1 MDTTTAG
8 RLVGDADS
16 RVGGVHG
23 LAAGARGPEH
33 VDLQVVF
40 VDLDFDFGCFGKH
53 RDGRRGRDDLT
64 EFLVAPGDLRVIVR
78 ILGQVRVG
86 ELLLD
91 VVELAFKFFMQL
103 AHGVNLVSRAR
114 SRLTG
119 SMVRRRLRSS
129 QAADNGRRVTCWH
142 QVQVDADREGHDH
155 ALIAVGESERW
166 RDLVQPLAERNAFDR
181 SERVDADR
189 RWVIEHFGAKPTLAH
204 QAIDRMRFG
213 SSGSVLKHLR
223 QNRTKRSVGRKIRVH
238 HRKGALVIGANAN
251 VDPLLSAQAGD
262 ASDFD
267 APAFAGYD
275 AVFDRDRNLGYVERG
290 GDFRLEDRGWRAG
303 SLRRNRGCQRGA
315 IDGPHR
321 WFRQEQL
328 RPPSN
333 DASFVVLYEQIDAG
347 GIVAVRKN
355 ERLSERAIGRA
366 VEQHRPCAIG
376 IDRCTPRA
384 RRDRH
389 LQGGRAA
396 HGQVPATWRAG
407 DRRVVQKRVPERL
420 TLLPRQELQRLLQPE
435 DNVAVLGM
443 DVRLH
448 GAHNRNGSGGNPG
461 LVIRFGQLTNTAQ
474 KSRGGTSRNV
484 GLPRCWSTSDQHLG
498 SSKALSTMAE
508 HQSLHFDLTAGFFDS
523 SLGLFGVFLLGTF
536 EHWLR
541 Q

>member
-53 RDGRRGRDDLT
+53 RDGRRGRMDAT
-64 EFLVAPGDLRVIVR
+64 LRF
-78 ILGQVRVG
+78 GHG
-86 ELLLD
+86 YTLD
-91 VVELAFKFFMQL
+91 
-103 AHGVNLVSRAR
+103 S
-114 SRLTG
+114 
-119 SMVRRRLRSS
+119 
-129 QAADNGRRVTCWH
+129 
-142 QVQVDADREGHDH
+142 VDADREGHDH

-366 VEQHRPCAIG
+366 VEQHPLHTTSG
-376 IDRCTPRA
+376 ID
-384 RRDRH
+384 DGH
-389 LQGGRAA
+389 
-396 HGQVPATWRAG
+396 RAG
-407 DRRVVQKRVPERL
+407 VERVAGSGDFNLGEGVFNAL
-420 TLLPRQELQRLLQPE
+420 
-435 DNVAVLGM
+435 VLG
-443 DVRLH
+443 RL
-448 GAHNRNGSGGNPG
+448 
-461 LVIRFGQLTNTAQ
+461 
-474 KSRGGTSRNV
+474 V
-484 GLPRCWSTSDQHLG
+484 GLDG
-498 SSKALSTMAE
+498 
-508 HQSLHFDLTAGFFDS
+508 
-523 SLGLFGVFLLGTF
+523 
-536 EHWLR
+536 
-541 Q
+541 

>member
-1 MDTTTAG
+1 
-8 RLVGDADS
+8 
-16 RVGGVHG
+16 
-23 LAAGARGPEH
+23 
-33 VDLQVVF
+33 
-40 VDLDFDFGCFGKH
+40 
-53 RDGRRGRDDLT
+53 
-64 EFLVAPGDLRVIVR
+64 
-78 ILGQVRVG
+78 
-86 ELLLD
+86 
-91 VVELAFKFFMQL
+91 
-103 AHGVNLVSRAR
+103 
-114 SRLTG
+114 
-119 SMVRRRLRSS
+119 
-129 QAADNGRRVTCWH
+129 
-142 QVQVDADREGHDH
+142 
-155 ALIAVGESERW
+155 
-166 RDLVQPLAERNAFDR
+166 
-181 SERVDADR
+181 
-189 RWVIEHFGAKPTLAH
+189 
-204 QAIDRMRFG
+204 MRFG

-420 TLLPRQELQRLLQPE
+420 TLLPRQELQRLLQPVPRRPE
-435 DNVAVLGM
+435 LRQLVLRR
-443 DVRLH
+443 VLLRPVLLRRVQRL
-448 GAHNRNGSGGNPG
+448 REPCFPCGGHS
-461 LVIRFGQLTNTAQ
+461 A
-474 KSRGGTSRNV
+474 SRSAPHDQRKTTSRYS
-484 GLPRCWSTSDQHLG
+484 GWMSDFM
-498 SSKALSTMAE
+498 ALTIVTVRVVTP
-508 HQSLHFDLTAGFFDS
+508 DL
-523 SLGLFGVFLLGTF
+523 
-536 EHWLR
+536 
-541 Q
+541 